1 MRGYR
6 DISVDR
12 PPALFE
18 CRRCGAVVIDRRAHD
33 RAVHA
38 PAPAPATVPNRQYDD
53 RGPAPGVYRDP
64 KETP

>member
-6 DISVDR
+6 EIQQDR
-12 PPALFE
+12 PPTLFE

-33 RAVHA
+33 RTVH
-38 PAPAPATVPNRQYDD
+38 PAPPATVPNRQYDD

-64 KETP
+64 KETS